1 MAYQFQELVDLA
13 LRSGIVVNTVSTRG
27 VTTENMDEY
36 PWIHQMRYSD
46 RAAQEAPLE
55 ELARDTGGMFH
66 SGNDF
71 HQGLRDIARRQAHF
85 YILSYNMS
93 SKAVDGAFHKIRLEV
108 DRPGLQISCRKGY
121 YTQKEEV
128 SYETRKKEDIIAAI
142 DSPANMNEV
151 PVTLS
156 YNYSQED
163 DSTYA
168 VSFITSVSVQQLQFI
183 EEDARRKNMISLILA
198 AYDEND
204 RFISGVEKSIDL
216 RLLEQSYRDIREQ
229 GLTSKVEIKLPVG
242 QYKIKAV
249 VREGNQGKMGSVTKS
264 IEIP

>member
-1 MAYQFQELVDLA
+1 
-13 LRSGIVVNTVSTRG
+13 
-27 VTTENMDEY
+27 
-36 PWIHQMRYSD
+36 
-46 RAAQEAPLE
+46 
-55 ELARDTGGMFH
+55 
-66 SGNDF
+66 
-71 HQGLRDIARRQAHF
+71 
-85 YILSYNMS
+85 
-93 SKAVDGAFHKIRLEV
+93 VDGAFHKIRLEV

-168 VSFITSVSVQQLQFI
+168 VSFITNMSVRRLQFI
-183 EEDARRKNMISLILA
+183 EEDARRKNLISLILA

-204 RFISGVEKSIDL
+204 RFISGVEKSIDF
-216 RLLEQSYRDIREQ
+216 RLLEQSYKDIREE
-229 GLTSKVEIKLPVG
+229 GLTSKVDLKLPAG

-249 VREGNQGKMGSVTKS
+249 VREGNQGKMGSVIKS
-264 IEIP
+264 VEIP